1 MTDIPSK
8 SQGCGVKINSC
19 NEWGKLKSVVV
30 GTATGANWPMYDLT
44 FSVNWETTL
53 FKEMPHPKGRVPKNV
68 IDEANED
75 LEQLCDALKSAGVAV
90 YRPLENDYSKTVRTP
105 KWNTDQMYGY
115 CPRDTHLVIGDT
127 VIEAPMSYR
136 ARQFEADQYSHIRR
150 DAIKDGANWIAAPRP
165 ALPIGTHDATQ
176 DPLILAEIEPIFDA
190 ANCLRLNDDILYLKS
205 STGNALG
212 AKWLSRALGD
222 RYNVHVLE
230 DVYAYSHIDSTIAP
244 IREGLVVL
252 NGNRIKENN
261 VPEVFKDWDKI
272 WFDTPVS
279 TGYWQYPYASAY
291 IGMNLLMIDPH
302 TAIVDKNQKFLIADL
317 ENKGIEVWALELR
330 HARTLGGG
338 FHCVTL
344 DLERE

>member
-1 MTDIPSK
+1 M
-8 SQGCGVKINSC
+8 
-19 NEWGKLKSVVV
+19 
-30 GTATGANWPMYDLT
+30 
-44 FSVNWETTL
+44 
-53 FKEMPHPKGRVPKNV
+53 
-68 IDEANED
+68 
-75 LEQLCDALKSAGVAV
+75 
-90 YRPLENDYSKTVRTP
+90 
-105 KWNTDQMYGY
+105 
-115 CPRDTHLVIGDT
+115 
-127 VIEAPMSYR
+127 
-136 ARQFEADQYSHIRR
+136 
-150 DAIKDGANWIAAPRP
+150 
-165 ALPIGTHDATQ
+165 
-176 DPLILAEIEPIFDA
+176 
-190 ANCLRLNDDILYLKS
+190 
-205 STGNALG
+205 
-212 AKWLSRALGD
+212 
-222 RYNVHVLE
+222 
-230 DVYAYSHIDSTIAP
+230 
-244 IREGLVVL
+244 L